1 MQLGRGRP
9 ISQDKWFDL
18 FLWSAPWWGH
28 KLLELLKP
36 FKVIDTDALNAVNP
50 FQLWCGAMGT
60 GKTNLARFQIHQQ
73 IDAGLGGI
81 VMDAK
86 EGQESLC
93 TYTIQ
98 RLAEVGKDPEHV
110 FILDFFSPFGSPQI
124 DLLYDAQDDEISN
137 FTVVEELVSATALL
151 STARSSP
158 GAREISMA
166 RMSWLSL
173 MLAGPPTAAGDIAK
187 FLTDEGFRANVVKK
201 AGHPDLEKFWLGDK
215 AYFKSLPRDVLES
228 CRNKWDNVCL
238 HPAIKPCISTRDTKG
253 EFAQLFEFMQK
264 GGWWIVPISENKL
277 KYELRLTI
285 AQIVQYMLKVA
296 TLKREEVSQ
305 KLLFL
310 GVLDEYPQY
319 KSPITHT
326 DLLRLARSQNL
337 GLIFLCQDMGIFSD
351 EEFRALSGCATIGTF
366 SCDRSSAEDM
376 VRQIFQPTGHTFKD
390 WEGTKNYSVRDEL
403 DNYIALVMSQER
415 GEAIVRIKQDTKA
428 YFLEVPFVLDPQVT
442 SEQEWAF
449 REAVA
454 KRWYRKPSRTRP

>member
-18 FLWSAPWWGH
+18 FLWAAPWWGH

-60 GKTNLARFQIHQQ
+60 GKTNLAHHQINQQ

-187 FLTDEGFRANVVKK
+187 FFTDEGFRANV
-201 AGHPDLEKFWLGDK
+201 ER
-215 AYFKSLPRDVLES
+215 YQR
-228 CRNKWDNVCL
+228 R
-238 HPAIKPCISTRDTKG
+238 IR
-253 EFAQLFEFMQK
+253 
-264 GGWWIVPISENKL
+264 
-277 KYELRLTI
+277 
-285 AQIVQYMLKVA
+285 A
-296 TLKREEVSQ
+296 TL
-305 KLLFL
+305 
-310 GVLDEYPQY
+310 
-319 KSPITHT
+319 
-326 DLLRLARSQNL
+326 
-337 GLIFLCQDMGIFSD
+337 
-351 EEFRALSGCATIGTF
+351 
-366 SCDRSSAEDM
+366 
-376 VRQIFQPTGHTFKD
+376 
-390 WEGTKNYSVRDEL
+390 
-403 DNYIALVMSQER
+403 
-415 GEAIVRIKQDTKA
+415 
-428 YFLEVPFVLDPQVT
+428 
-442 SEQEWAF
+442 
-449 REAVA
+449 
-454 KRWYRKPSRTRP
+454 